1 VLHEMGAGPAWA
13 GPSPIGPQKV
23 LVIPMNL
30 GSTLAELCPY
40 QTPCPVDP
48 NKDAPYY
55 WWKPPHA
62 AADYYVNGDFYADL
76 KSFGSSRTPRGGR
89 SRPTAPT
96 PTRSALRSDSTTA
109 SS

>member
-1 VLHEMGAGPAWA
+1 MGARPAWA

-55 WWKPPHA
+55 CWKPPHA

-76 KSFGSSRTPRGGR
+76 KSFGFVEDTARGAFEAYC
-89 SRPTAPT
+89 SYSNQ
-96 PTRSALRSDSTTA
+96 SALRSDSTTA